1 MKRHVLICCSVAYS
15 AVADVTVGP
24 GGKTVDCYCTDKS
37 GSRVEL
43 GETICLQVDGRM
55 FMAQCQMSL
64 NVPMWREVQ
73 QGCLSSSLRRRGRP
87 SHRSVARALTPR
99 SDCPNR
105 SRAYIFSGPVLF
117 DRRVIGKAEEFG
129 ARDDR

>member
-1 MKRHVLICCSVAYS
+1 MNRIALIASLFALP
-15 AVADVTVGP
+15 ATADVVGP
-24 GGKTVDCYCTDKS
+24 GGKTIDCYCTDRS

-73 QGCLSSSLRRRGRP
+73 QGCLSSDLQLPEPTFNPLGVYP
-87 SHRSVARALTPR
+87 K
-99 SDCPNR
+99 
-105 SRAYIFSGPVLF
+105 I
-117 DRRVIGKAEEFG
+117 
-129 ARDDR
+129 

>member
-1 MKRHVLICCSVAYS
+1 MTRPALLFAPLLALMALPVQ
-15 AVADVTVGP
+15 ADVIGP
-24 GGKTVDCYCTDKS
+24 GGKVRDCYCTDTG

-73 QGCLSSSLRRRGRP
+73 QGCLSSRLERRKPAIDTGLVHP
-87 SHRSVARALTPR
+87 K
-99 SDCPNR
+99 
-105 SRAYIFSGPVLF
+105 I
-117 DRRVIGKAEEFG
+117 
-129 ARDDR
+129 